1 MASIYRRKKGGCF
14 YITYQVRP
22 GQRRTVKGCKDR
34 AATDALARKL
44 EADAMLRARGVIDTA
59 VEKLS
64 QWEAM
69 PLEDHLKA
77 FEVRMRGK
85 GSTEGHVKR
94 TLSFIHDFMETCGFT
109 TPSNLDA
116 TKVADYILDLRRG
129 NEKENRKPLSARTIN
144 ARLTALKSLTRW
156 LFREGRMRTDPM
168 MQVGKLNVRTDRRHE
183 RRTLDDEEIARLIQA
198 AQRGPDV
205 LGISGPDR
213 AMLYRLA
220 VETGLRAAELASLTS
235 ESLDLAD
242 LDKASV
248 KVAAA
253 YSKHRRDDIVPVRR
267 DLAEILVAFLKGRPA
282 GVRLFAVP
290 KDGGHDAQRPGCG
303 TQGVGEGGQGREGP
317 GGTREV
323 VLPGVPRRLQPRGRL
338 PCPAAHL
345 HHAAGPGWRG
355 PGRGQEPRAALDY
368 HIDDGPLHAHAHRG
382 RTGGSGPPAQDQT
395 RRASARGRTGDGHR
409 RHSVAR
415 R

>member
-14 YITYQVRP
+14 YITYQARP
-22 GQRRTVKGCKDR
+22 GERHTVKGCKER
-34 AATDALARKL
+34 AATEALARKL
-44 EADAMLRARGVIDTA
+44 EADAMLRREGVIDTA

-77 FEVRMRGK
+77 FEARMRGK
-85 GSTEGHVKR
+85 GCTEGHVKR
-94 TLSFIHDFMETCGFT
+94 TLSFIGDFIEACGFT

-116 TKVADYILDLRRG
+116 TKVVDYILDLRRG
-129 NEKENRKPLSARTIN
+129 SEKEKRKPLGARTIN

-183 RRTLDDEEIARLIQA
+183 RRTLDDEELARLIQVA
-198 AQRGPDV
+198 ERGPDV

-220 VETGLRAAELASLTS
+220 VETGLRASELASLTP

-242 LDKASV
+242 LDGASV

-267 DLAEILVAFLKGRPA
+267 DLAEALVVFLKGRPA
-282 GVRLFAVP
+282 GARLF
-290 KDGGHDAQRPGCG
+290 
-303 TQGVGEGGQGREGP
+303 
-317 GGTREV
+317 
-323 VLPGVPRRLQPRGRL
+323 GVPEKTAAMMRRDLTAARKAWMKEAPNAKARKEREQSSFLAYRDASNRVADFHALRHTFITRL
-338 PCPAAHL
+338 ARSGVAPAVAKSLARHSTIVL
-345 HHAAGPGWRG
+345 TMDHYTHTLI
-355 PGRGQEPRAALDY
+355 EDERAALDRLPS
-368 HIDDGPLHAHAHRG
+368 INAPRANIAAL
-382 RTGGSGPPAQDQT
+382 
-395 RRASARGRTGDGHR
+395 ASAGT
-409 RHSVAR
+409 
-415 R
+415 